1 MALVSGARIRGF
13 VVLDSPWSGAAI
25 GRALRALGA
34 RRAAADPNYL
44 GAVLSSVVPS
54 ETARVARLVE
64 AATGGRVWRFP
75 RDLDGGLRILPKPKH
90 RVGADRLANAIGAL
104 ESTRRRP
111 RDLVVVD
118 VGTAVTVD
126 VVTRGA
132 SSWGL
137 IAPGPRLLCA
147 RSPRLLPNFPIFRS
161 APRGARSAAT
171 RKGRSRRGS
180 GSDRAASWPASCAPR
195 SRRTQGRLSSP
206 PEATASAASR
216 KVGFATHT
224 CRGSPTS
231 VLRRRCAAASPRAVT
246 DPNKDGWD
254 RRSPSSRSPS

>member
-1 MALVSGARIRGF
+1 VILTVDLGNTRLSMALVSGARIRGF

-126 VVTRGA
+126 VVTRGRVFMG
-132 SSWGL
+132 GL
-137 IAPGPRLLCA
+137 IAPGPRLLSRA
-147 RSPRLLPNFPIFRS
+147 LATFTAQLPNIPFRPTRRAIGRNTEGAIAAGLWFGS
-161 APRGARSAAT
+161 RGLVA
-171 RKGRSRRGS
+171 GLV
-180 GSDRAASWPASCAPR
+180 RAA
-195 SRRTQGRLSSP
+195 L
-206 PEATASAASR
+206 AAHPGAIVVAAGGDGERCLAKSGIR
-216 KVGFATHT
+216 HAHLPGLTHI
-224 CRGSPTS
+224 GLAAA
-231 VLRRRCAAASPRAVT
+231 LRRRLAAP
-246 DPNKDGWD
+246 
-254 RRSPSSRSPS
+254 